1 MSLNSTFI
9 VVDDHP
15 VYRHGVVA
23 LVMQELHLESVGE
36 AATIGEATE
45 LLIKGKPDL
54 AIIDISLQGQSG
66 LDLVRIIKNEYP
78 KTAVLVVSM
87 HDESLYGER
96 ALKAGA
102 RGYVMKHS
110 DPARLLE
117 AVRSVLEGRIVV
129 SDELRDRMMGAM
141 IGGGPSGDTVSNLSD
156 RELEVFRLIGK
167 GFGAAEIAEAL
178 RISVKTVNAYREH
191 IKDKIHIETAADL
204 RKYAVEW
211 MSTNPL

>member
-1 MSLNSTFI
+1 MSINGTFI

-15 VYRHGVVA
+15 VYRHGVAA
-23 LVMQELHLESVGE
+23 LVMQELRLESVGE
-36 AATIGEATE
+36 AGTIGEATE

-54 AIIDISLQGQSG
+54 AIVDISLQGQNG
-66 LDLVRIIKNEYP
+66 LELVRIIKSDYP

-102 RGYVMKHS
+102 RGYIMKHS
-110 DPARLLE
+110 DPARLLD
-117 AVRSVLEGRIVV
+117 AVKGVIEGRIVV
-129 SDELRDRMMGAM
+129 SDELRDRMMGAI
-141 IGGGPSGDTVSNLSD
+141 IGGGQPGDAVSNLSD

-167 GFGAAEIAEAL
+167 GFGAAEIAAAL

-211 MSTNPL
+211 MSTNPQ

>member
-1 MSLNSTFI
+1 MSLNGTFI

-15 VYRHGVVA
+15 VYRHGVAA
-23 LVMQELHLESVGE
+23 LVMQELRLESVGE
-36 AATIGEATE
+36 AGTIGEATD
-45 LLIKGKPDL
+45 LLIKGKPNL
-54 AIIDISLQGQSG
+54 AIVDISLQGQSG
-66 LDLVRIIKNEYP
+66 LELVRIIKNEYP

-102 RGYVMKHS
+102 RGYIMKHS
-110 DPARLLE
+110 DPASLLE
-117 AVRSVLEGRIVV
+117 AVKGVLEGRIVV

-141 IGGGPSGDTVSNLSD
+141 ISGGPSGDTVSNLSD

-167 GFGAAEIAEAL
+167 GFGAAEIAAAL

-211 MSTNPL
+211 MSTNPQ